1 MTLVPEGSVRAHV
14 GPQRFTL
21 PLREA
26 VRTLDL
32 KIQGAPW
39 HAGECELIEDAVA
52 ASPSVRS
59 GGSVIAVHRLWLLK
73 CESHD
78 PI

>member
-1 MTLVPEGSVRAHV
+1 MTLVPEGSLRAHV

-39 HAGECELIEDAVA
+39 HAGECELEDAVA